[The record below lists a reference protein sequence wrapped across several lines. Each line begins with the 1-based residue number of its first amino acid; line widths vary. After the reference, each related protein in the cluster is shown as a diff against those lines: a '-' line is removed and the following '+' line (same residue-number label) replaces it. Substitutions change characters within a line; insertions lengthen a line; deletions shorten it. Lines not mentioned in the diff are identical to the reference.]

1 MRRVQQRIFRIIIL
15 STVWVAAVFGAGSSR
30 AVAQPSNGGNLLLG
44 AHFLMVFPQ
53 GDFKKNVDD
62 FGFGVNFD
70 LGYGFPVIPVAV
82 GLEGGFATYGSKSF
96 NVPFSSTVQVV
107 NVEVNT
113 SNDIIPIHA
122 FARLQPRTGWFRPY
136 GEGLIG
142 LNIMTT
148 SSSVKNTNTDEEIA
162 GSTNKSDVAF
172 SYGIGGGIAF
182 RLLEEQARE
191 EEGEHKPGFELLLDA
206 RLRMLFGG
214 EASYFTR
221 DAVQYQNG
229 SVVFDHSKE
238 YTSKTDVWT
247 AQLGVMLRF

>member
-1 MRRVQQRIFRIIIL
+1 MRQVSRRISNIM
-15 STVWVAAVFGAGSSR
+15 VFSAIWSALICGAGSSI
-30 AVAQPSNGGNLLLG
+30 ALGQPSNNGNLLLG

-62 FGFGVNFD
+62 LGFGVNFD
-70 LGYGFPVIPVAV
+70 LGYGFPAIPVAV

-113 SNDIIPIHA
+113 SNSIIPIHA
-122 FARLQPRTGWFRPY
+122 FARLQPATGWFRPY
-136 GEGLIG
+136 GEGLLG

-148 SSSVKNTNTDEEIA
+148 SSSVKNTNTEEEIA

-182 RLLEEQARE
+182 RLLEQEAHE
-191 EEGEHKPGFELLLDA
+191 EEGEHKPGFELLIDA
-206 RLRMLFGG
+206 RLRMFFGG

-221 DAVQYQNG
+221 DAVQYENG
-229 SVVFDHSKE
+229 SVVFDHTKE
-238 YTSKTDVWT
+238 HTSKTDLWT